1 MTLARHTRRWD
12 RTRRY
17 VEIAAL
23 AVLFTTAIVAVL
35 AGIAVLT

>member
-12 RTRRY
+12 RPRRY

-23 AVLFTTAIVAVL
+23 TVVFLIAIVAVL